1 MELTELKLT
10 ARRFG
15 LLQKMGITTLEQ
27 LLKTYPFRYESH
39 EQLPFDQWQKGD
51 TVGFAGLIA
60 SRPAVIRL
68 GKNRTMTRFTV
79 ISWNQELQVTVFNRP
94 WLNAFPFGETIHI
107 RGTYN
112 GEGKVTA
119 MQAQKK
125 PLEEGLVPVYS
136 MTKGMKPADMPAIL
150 DKALEHLDQLPDLV
164 PPDLRR
170 RYRLLD
176 KDTSYRWIHRPPDEK
191 RLHLAIRTLKYEE
204 FLCFQCAVQS
214 ESALGQRKT
223 PRMFDQALADAFLD
237 QFPYD
242 LTADQ
247 RQAIEDVWSDQRRD
261 TTMYRLVQGD
271 VGSGKTV
278 VAMAAIRACELSGA
292 QSAMMAPTEIL
303 ARQHLKTLQSAG
315 IEAKLL
321 VSSLSRKEKQEVLEG
336 LRTGTVSVVVGTHS
350 LFQDPVEFADLGLVV
365 ADEQQRFGVSQRR
378 QLLEKG
384 KGADFLMM
392 SATPIPR
399 TYAHFLYGDIALSAV
414 KTMPAG
420 RKPVETRYVR
430 GQSMKPVLKD
440 VLQGLKEGRQCYV
453 VAPAIDENLE
463 LDIKGVTS
471 LYEGMVKVLGKDWTI
486 GLLHGRMSAAE
497 KEEVMTRFK
506 AGDIHIL
513 VSTTVIEVGIDV
525 AKATM
530 MVIYDAHRFGL
541 STIHQLR
548 GRCARGPVQGTCWLL
563 SATKDM
569 AAVER
574 LQKLQELRDGFA
586 ISEYD
591 LQLRGPGDLLGTRQS
606 GLPAFVLG
614 DFEKDPAIMEAAVQD
629 AAAVLARRD
638 WPPLMEYVRQARD
651 SVRYIVSDVN
661 CPY

>member
-271 VGSGKTV
+271 VGPGKTV

-336 LRTGTVSVVVGTHS
+336 LKTGTVSVVVGTHS

-651 SVRYIVSDVN
+651 SVRYID
-661 CPY
+661 

>member
-336 LRTGTVSVVVGTHS
+336 LKTGTVSVVVGTHS

-453 VAPAIDENLE
+453 VAPAIEENLE

-569 AAVER
+569 AAIER

-629 AAAVLARRD
+629 AAAMLVRRD

-651 SVRYIVSDVN
+651 SVRYID
-661 CPY
+661 

>member
-336 LRTGTVSVVVGTHS
+336 LKTGTVSVVVGTHS

-629 AAAVLARRD
+629 AAAMLARRD

-651 SVRYIVSDVN
+651 SVRYID
-661 CPY
+661 

>member
-136 MTKGMKPADMPAIL
+136 MTKGMKPADMPAIM

-336 LRTGTVSVVVGTHS
+336 LKTGTVSVVVGTHS

-651 SVRYIVSDVN
+651 SVRYID
-661 CPY
+661 

>member
-125 PLEEGLVPVYS
+125 PLEEGLVPVYF

-336 LRTGTVSVVVGTHS
+336 LKTGTVSVVVGTHS

-629 AAAVLARRD
+629 AAAMLARRD

-651 SVRYIVSDVN
+651 SVRYID
-661 CPY
+661 

>member
-651 SVRYIVSDVN
+651 SVRYID
-661 CPY
+661 

>member
-336 LRTGTVSVVVGTHS
+336 LKTGTVSVVVGTHS

-420 RKPVETRYVR
+420 RKPVETRYGR

-569 AAVER
+569 SAIER

-629 AAAVLARRD
+629 AAAMLARRD

-651 SVRYIVSDVN
+651 SVRYID
-661 CPY
+661 

>member
-569 AAVER
+569 AAIER

-629 AAAVLARRD
+629 AAAMLARRD

-651 SVRYIVSDVN
+651 SVRYID
-661 CPY
+661 

>member
-336 LRTGTVSVVVGTHS
+336 LKTGTVSVVVGTHS

-569 AAVER
+569 SAIER

-591 LQLRGPGDLLGTRQS
+591 LQLRGPGDLLATRQS

-629 AAAVLARRD
+629 AAAMLARRD

-651 SVRYIVSDVN
+651 SVRYID
-661 CPY
+661 

>member
-191 RLHLAIRTLKYEE
+191 RLHLATRTLKYEE

-336 LRTGTVSVVVGTHS
+336 LKTGTVSVVVGTHS

-651 SVRYIVSDVN
+651 SVRYID
-661 CPY
+661 

>member
-486 GLLHGRMSAAE
+486 GLLHGRMSAVE

-651 SVRYIVSDVN
+651 SVRYID
-661 CPY
+661 

>member
-176 KDTSYRWIHRPPDEK
+176 KDTSYRWIHRPSDEK

-223 PRMFDQALADAFLD
+223 PRMFDQALAEAFLD

-336 LRTGTVSVVVGTHS
+336 LKTGTLSVVVGTHS

-629 AAAVLARRD
+629 AAAMLARRD

-651 SVRYIVSDVN
+651 SVRYID
-661 CPY
+661 

>member
-176 KDTSYRWIHRPPDEK
+176 KDTSYRWIHRPSDEK

-223 PRMFDQALADAFLD
+223 PRMFDQALAEAFLD

-321 VSSLSRKEKQEVLEG
+321 VSSLPRKEKQEVLEG

-629 AAAVLARRD
+629 AAAMLARRD

-651 SVRYIVSDVN
+651 SVRYID
-661 CPY
+661 

>member
-336 LRTGTVSVVVGTHS
+336 LKTGRVSVVVGTHS

-569 AAVER
+569 AAIER

-629 AAAVLARRD
+629 AAAMLARRD

-651 SVRYIVSDVN
+651 SVRYID
-661 CPY
+661 

>member
-336 LRTGTVSVVVGTHS
+336 LKTGTVSVVVGTHS

-497 KEEVMTRFK
+497 KEQVMTRFK

-569 AAVER
+569 AAIER

-629 AAAVLARRD
+629 AAAMLARRD

-651 SVRYIVSDVN
+651 SVRYID
-661 CPY
+661 

>member
-336 LRTGTVSVVVGTHS
+336 LKTGRVSVVVGTHS

-569 AAVER
+569 AAIER

-629 AAAVLARRD
+629 AAAMLVRRD

-651 SVRYIVSDVN
+651 SVRYID
-661 CPY
+661 

>member
-336 LRTGTVSVVVGTHS
+336 LKTGTVSVVVGTHS

-638 WPPLMEYVRQARD
+638 WPPLMEYVRQARA
-651 SVRYIVSDVN
+651 SVRYID
-661 CPY
+661 

>member
-51 TVGFAGLIA
+51 MVGFAGLIA

-336 LRTGTVSVVVGTHS
+336 LKTGTVSVVVGTHS

-569 AAVER
+569 AAIER

-629 AAAVLARRD
+629 AAAMLARRD

-651 SVRYIVSDVN
+651 SVRYID
-661 CPY
+661 

>member
-336 LRTGTVSVVVGTHS
+336 LKTGTVSVVVGTHS

-629 AAAVLARRD
+629 AAAVARRD

-651 SVRYIVSDVN
+651 SVRYID
-661 CPY
+661 

>member
-336 LRTGTVSVVVGTHS
+336 LKTGTVSVVVGTHS

-569 AAVER
+569 AAIER

-629 AAAVLARRD
+629 AAAMLVRRD

-651 SVRYIVSDVN
+651 SVRYID
-661 CPY
+661 

>member
-336 LRTGTVSVVVGTHS
+336 LKTGTVSVVVGTHS

-365 ADEQQRFGVSQRR
+365 ADEQQRFWVSQRR

-651 SVRYIVSDVN
+651 SVRYID
-661 CPY
+661 

>member
-164 PPDLRR
+164 PADLRR

-629 AAAVLARRD
+629 AAAMLARRD

-651 SVRYIVSDVN
+651 SVRYID
-661 CPY
+661 

>member
-1 MELTELKLT
+1 MELTELKLP

-60 SRPAVIRL
+60 SRPVVIRL

-629 AAAVLARRD
+629 AAAMLARRD

-651 SVRYIVSDVN
+651 SVRYID
-661 CPY
+661 

>member
-94 WLNAFPFGETIHI
+94 WLNAFSFGETIHI

-336 LRTGTVSVVVGTHS
+336 LKTGTVSVVVGTHS

-651 SVRYIVSDVN
+651 SVRYID
-661 CPY
+661 

>member
-336 LRTGTVSVVVGTHS
+336 LKTGTVSVVVGTHS

-569 AAVER
+569 AAIER

-651 SVRYIVSDVN
+651 SVRYID
-661 CPY
+661 

>member
-336 LRTGTVSVVVGTHS
+336 LKTGTVSVVVGTHS

-569 AAVER
+569 AAIER

-629 AAAVLARRD
+629 AAAMLARRD

-651 SVRYIVSDVN
+651 SVRYID
-661 CPY
+661 

>member
-60 SRPAVIRL
+60 SRPVVIRL

-176 KDTSYRWIHRPPDEK
+176 KDTSYRWIHWPPDEK

-629 AAAVLARRD
+629 AAAMLARRD

-651 SVRYIVSDVN
+651 SVRYID
-661 CPY
+661 

>member
-176 KDTSYRWIHRPPDEK
+176 KYTSYRWIHRPPDEK

-223 PRMFDQALADAFLD
+223 PRMFDHALADAFLD

-321 VSSLSRKEKQEVLEG
+321 VSSLPRKEKQEVLEG

-629 AAAVLARRD
+629 AAAMLARRD

-651 SVRYIVSDVN
+651 SVRYID
-661 CPY
+661 

>member
-176 KDTSYRWIHRPPDEK
+176 KDTSYRWIHRPSDEK

-223 PRMFDQALADAFLD
+223 PRMFNQALAEAFLD

-336 LRTGTVSVVVGTHS
+336 LKTGTLSVVVGTHS

-548 GRCARGPVQGTCWLL
+548 GRCARGPVQGICWLL

-569 AAVER
+569 AAIER

-629 AAAVLARRD
+629 AAAMLARRD

-651 SVRYIVSDVN
+651 SVRYID
-661 CPY
+661 

>member
-51 TVGFAGLIA
+51 KVGFAGLIA

-336 LRTGTVSVVVGTHS
+336 LKTGTVSVVVGTHS

-497 KEEVMTRFK
+497 KEEVMPRFK

-651 SVRYIVSDVN
+651 SVRYID
-661 CPY
+661 

>member
-214 ESALGQRKT
+214 ESALGQQKT

-399 TYAHFLYGDIALSAV
+399 TYAHFLYGDISLSAV

-629 AAAVLARRD
+629 AAAMLARRD

-651 SVRYIVSDVN
+651 SVRYID
-661 CPY
+661 

>member
-176 KDTSYRWIHRPPDEK
+176 KDTSYRWIHRPSDEK

-223 PRMFDQALADAFLD
+223 PRMFDHALADAFLD

-336 LRTGTVSVVVGTHS
+336 LKTGTLSVVVGTHS

-569 AAVER
+569 AAIER

-629 AAAVLARRD
+629 AAAMLARRD

-651 SVRYIVSDVN
+651 SVRYID
-661 CPY
+661 

>member
-261 TTMYRLVQGD
+261 TTMYRLV
-271 VGSGKTV
+271 GSGKTV

-336 LRTGTVSVVVGTHS
+336 LKTGTVSVVVGTHS

-651 SVRYIVSDVN
+651 SVRYID
-661 CPY
+661 

>member
-223 PRMFDQALADAFLD
+223 PRMFDHALADAFLD

-303 ARQHLKTLQSAG
+303 
-315 IEAKLL
+315 
-321 VSSLSRKEKQEVLEG
+321 
-336 LRTGTVSVVVGTHS
+336 
-350 LFQDPVEFADLGLVV
+350 
-365 ADEQQRFGVSQRR
+365 
-378 QLLEKG
+378 
-384 KGADFLMM
+384 
-392 SATPIPR
+392 
-399 TYAHFLYGDIALSAV
+399 
-414 KTMPAG
+414 
-420 RKPVETRYVR
+420 
-430 GQSMKPVLKD
+430 
-440 VLQGLKEGRQCYV
+440 
-453 VAPAIDENLE
+453 
-463 LDIKGVTS
+463 
-471 LYEGMVKVLGKDWTI
+471 
-486 GLLHGRMSAAE
+486 
-497 KEEVMTRFK
+497 
-506 AGDIHIL
+506 
-513 VSTTVIEVGIDV
+513 
-525 AKATM
+525 
-530 MVIYDAHRFGL
+530 
-541 STIHQLR
+541 
-548 GRCARGPVQGTCWLL
+548 
-563 SATKDM
+563 
-569 AAVER
+569 
-574 LQKLQELRDGFA
+574 
-586 ISEYD
+586 
-591 LQLRGPGDLLGTRQS
+591 
-606 GLPAFVLG
+606 
-614 DFEKDPAIMEAAVQD
+614 
-629 AAAVLARRD
+629 
-638 WPPLMEYVRQARD
+638 
-651 SVRYIVSDVN
+651 
-661 CPY
+661 

>member
-336 LRTGTVSVVVGTHS
+336 LKTGRVSVVVGTHS

-497 KEEVMTRFK
+497 KEEVMTRLK

-651 SVRYIVSDVN
+651 SVRYID
-661 CPY
+661 

>member
-60 SRPAVIRL
+60 SRPVVIRL

-136 MTKGMKPADMPAIL
+136 MTKGMKPADMPSIL

-261 TTMYRLVQGD
+261 ITMYRLVQGD

-629 AAAVLARRD
+629 AAAMLARRD

-651 SVRYIVSDVN
+651 SVRYID
-661 CPY
+661 

>member
-51 TVGFAGLIA
+51 TVGFTGLIA

-292 QSAMMAPTEIL
+292 QSALMAPTEIL

-336 LRTGTVSVVVGTHS
+336 LKTGTVSVVVGTHS

-629 AAAVLARRD
+629 AAAMLARRD

-651 SVRYIVSDVN
+651 SVRYID
-661 CPY
+661 